1 MENILIIIIILLMV
15 LIAPNLYLIISLM
28 RDINKLIKCRGKE

>member
-28 RDINKLIKCRGKE
+28 RDINKLIESRGNE